1 MELQLLAFLDDFF
14 LGMIEEINF
23 GTDCSDIK
31 AFICFYKIITFSIRC
46 VRLKTNQTMPKQSL
60 IDMIDNMSQMQFIPY
75 IHLLLSQFY
84 VFYVLTKPRL

>member
-1 MELQLLAFLDDFF
+1 
-14 LGMIEEINF
+14 
-23 GTDCSDIK
+23 
-31 AFICFYKIITFSIRC
+31 
-46 VRLKTNQTMPKQSL
+46 MPKQSL